1 MLCDLH
7 IRNVAIIEE
16 QTVSFGNGLNVISG
30 ETGSGKS
37 IILSALEFLLG
48 GKPKD
53 HLIRTGAEELEI
65 QASFDLKSLPDSV
78 RADLPD
84 LAQASELSL
93 SRTFNRSGRGKVFIN
108 GKLSTVT
115 LLGEVT
121 SKLVNICGQNQHIR
135 LLDPRYHLAL
145 VDGFGGYATT
155 VDRYSEIY
163 REWKKNDQELRERNE
178 RIERNALRQ
187 AELEF
192 IAEELREAKLVSG
205 LREQLEADVK
215 RLSRGEGVINS
226 ARLLLD
232 AVRSDGGLGDQMALV
247 SGKLQELIKQDPEV
261 EKIAES
267 LRNARLQVE
276 EFESSL
282 DQYSEGVEVDP
293 EALETLRERLAEVA
307 RLERKYRTNDQGL
320 LELLEKTQREL
331 SELGSDEG
339 MAKLQ
344 AKVSALR
351 VEVEKLADELS
362 EHRSKAG
369 KRLAR
374 EVEKEL
380 AELNMTGAKLELR
393 LERGELSSLG
403 RDHGEIFLSTNKGE
417 PLLELRRI
425 ASGGELS
432 RIMLVLKKI
441 LKDRS
446 GVNILIFDEVDSG
459 ISGGV
464 ARAVG
469 QKLRQLAQHSQV
481 ICITHLAQVASLAD
495 RHLLVG
501 KKVGKRTI
509 SVVREL
515 SEEERIEEIARML
528 AGYEVTPAARES
540 ARELVSSKH

>member
-16 QTVSFGNGLNVISG
+16 QTVSFGAGLNVISG

-53 HLIRTGAEELEI
+53 HLIRTGADELEI
-65 QASFDLKSLPDSV
+65 QASFDLRSLPQSV
-78 RADLPD
+78 LVDLPD
-84 LAQASELSL
+84 VAQQSELSL
-93 SRTFNRSGRGKVFIN
+93 SRTFNRSGRSKVFVN

-115 LLGEVT
+115 LLGEIT
-121 SKLVNICGQNQHIR
+121 GKLVNICGQNQHIR

-145 VDGFGGYATT
+145 VDGFGGYASLVT
-155 VDRYSEIY
+155 RYTDLY
-163 REWKKNDQELRERNE
+163 KQWKQQDSELRERE
-178 RIERNALRQ
+178 QRIERNALRQ

-192 IAEELREAKLVSG
+192 ITEELRQAKLVPG
-205 LREQLEADVK
+205 LREQLEGDVK
-215 RLSRGEGVINS
+215 RLSRGEGAINS
-226 ARLLLD
+226 ARMLLD
-232 AVRSDGGLGDQMALV
+232 AVQSDGGLSDQMGIV
-247 SGKLQELIKQDPEV
+247 SGKLQELIKLDPDV
-261 EKIAES
+261 ERIAEP
-267 LRNARLQVE
+267 LRIARAQLE
-276 EFESSL
+276 EFESVL
-282 DQYSEGVEVDP
+282 DQYSDEVEVDP
-293 EALETLRERLAEVA
+293 ETLEALRERLAEVA

-320 LELLEKTQREL
+320 LELLQKSEREL
-331 SELGSDEG
+331 AELGSDEG
-339 MAKLQ
+339 TAKLRAQ
-344 AKVSALR
+344 VAALHSKLSSA
-351 VEVEKLADELS
+351 ADQLTEQ
-362 EHRSKAG
+362 RGKAG
-369 KRLAR
+369 KRLAK

-380 AELNMTGAKLELR
+380 GELNMRGARLELR
-393 LERGELSSLG
+393 LEAADLGPLG
-403 RDHGEIFLSTNKGE
+403 RDRGEIFLSTNKGE

-446 GVNILIFDEVDSG
+446 GVNILVFDEVDSG

-469 QKLRQLAQHSQV
+469 QKLKQLAQHSQV

-509 SVVREL
+509 SVVKEL
-515 SEEERIEEIARML
+515 SEEERIEEVARML

>member
-16 QTVSFGNGLNVISG
+16 QTVSFGPGLNVISG

-65 QASFDLKSLPDSV
+65 QANFDLSSLPDAV

-84 LAQASELSL
+84 LVQCAELSL
-93 SRTFNRSGRGKVFIN
+93 SRTFNRAGRGKVFIN

-115 LLGEVT
+115 LLSEVT

-135 LLDPRYHLAL
+135 LLEPRFHVAL
-145 VDGFGGYATT
+145 VDGFGGYLEE
-155 VDRYSEIY
+155 VDRYSELY
-163 REWKKNDQELRERNE
+163 REWRKLDQELRERE
-178 RIERNALRQ
+178 QRIERNALRQ

-192 IAEELREAKLVSG
+192 IAEELRTAKLSKG
-205 LREQLEADVK
+205 MREELERDVR
-215 RLSRGEGVINS
+215 RLSRGEGAINS

-232 AVRSDGGLGDQMALV
+232 ALRSDGGLSDQMSLI
-247 SGKLQELIKQDPEV
+247 SGKLSELSKLDPDV
-261 EKIAES
+261 EKVAEP
-267 LRNARLQVE
+267 LRTARLNIE
-276 EFESSL
+276 EFEEGL
-282 DQYSEGVEVDP
+282 ERYSEAVEVDP
-293 EALETLRERLAEVA
+293 DALEELRERLAEVA

-320 LELLEKTQREL
+320 IELLEKTEKEL
-331 SELGSDEG
+331 GDLGSDEG
-339 MAKLQ
+339 MTKLKAQ
-344 AKVSALR
+344 VAALLAKV
-351 VEVEKLADELS
+351 EKAAAELS
-362 EHRSKAG
+362 EERRKAG

-380 AELNMTGAKLELR
+380 AELNMTGARLELR
-393 LERGELSSLG
+393 LEAGELGPLG
-403 RDHGEIFLSTNKGE
+403 RDRGEIFLSTNKGE

-446 GVNILIFDEVDSG
+446 GVNILVFDEVDSG